1 MRKIGHRILVAS
13 CLVWM
18 ALSFCLLMSCSKME
32 KKRENTLQGAWILK
46 QYVSPEGYVFPRTE
60 DGKMQCRIYNN
71 DSICYECEMM
81 SSISGSFIRPNNK
94 FGITIINKGG
104 GEYLYLEEGDPHPLQ
119 FENDTTIV
127 IQFYGRKYTWV
138 RASQMSENEQKDI
151 ISMMDNEEWDAEN
164 EMQKYVLSVTERKL
178 KTVEHAFGYTII
190 FVVLLAFFIIYYILR
205 TRKRNRHLKQQLAQI
220 MEMRTQRLL
229 PVQKALEEVEH
240 EFLYSDYYINLRKQ
254 IASGATLSQEEWDE
268 LEQRI
273 NPVYPGFTNKLFNL
287 CPLSVLEYHVCLLIK
302 LHVPPTE
309 MASILCKDKS
319 SISAIRSRLY
329 KKVFQQKGSSKLWD
343 EFVLSL

>member
-13 CLVWM
+13 TLVWM
-18 ALSFCLLMSCSKME
+18 ALSFGLLMSCSKMKE
-32 KKRENTLQGAWILK
+32 KRENTLQGAWILK

-81 SSISGSFIRPNNK
+81 SSISGSFIRPNDK
-94 FGITIINKGG
+94 FGITFINKGG

-127 IQFYGRKYTWV
+127 IQFYGRKYTWI

-190 FVVLLAFFIIYYILR
+190 FVVLLASFIIYYILR
-205 TRKRNRHLKQQLAQI
+205 ARKRNRHLKQQLAQI

-287 CPLSVLEYHVCLLIK
+287 C
-302 LHVPPTE
+302 
-309 MASILCKDKS
+309 
-319 SISAIRSRLY
+319 
-329 KKVFQQKGSSKLWD
+329 
-343 EFVLSL
+343 